1 MGNNIVLREI
11 IHTGHINFVLATLH
25 RAIGQYL
32 RYHSKF
38 KVGITGK
45 PKQRAR
51 RLAYD
56 GWKEMVLIY
65 STTSKGYGKYAEYM
79 LIKDNLLRKYP
90 GQCLNHAGGGVG
102 VRVGHKRYFIYIL
115 FP

>member
-1 MGNNIVLREI
+1 MRQSFVLRDK
-11 IHTGHINFVLATLH
+11 IHSGHINFVLSTLH
-25 RAIGQYL
+25 RAISQYL

-38 KVGITGK
+38 KVGITGR

-56 GWKEMVLIY
+56 GWKEMVLVY
-65 STTSKGYGKYAEYM
+65 STMSESYGQYAEYM
-79 LIKDNLLRKYP
+79 LVKNNLLRKYP
-90 GQCLNHAGGGVG
+90 SQCLNRAGGGVR
-102 VRVGHKRYFIYIL
+102 VRVGHKRYFIYLL